1 MKTTKEPYHLYLI
14 NNSLESNFKT
24 IDLTNFTNA
33 KKKGEQWP
41 LRFQRVTSIV
51 QIASIGKAPE
61 ILIPICIRP
70 PYMTAMADATTQ
82 KITEVQQA
90 AQWHNVQI
98 LKPILTQDNIQK
110 GQIKKESSYTLA
122 ALLLCSFRN
131 NDLMIL

>member
-1 MKTTKEPYHLYLI
+1 MKTTKKPYHLYLI

-41 LRFQRVTSIV
+41 LRFQRVTSTV

-61 ILIPICIRP
+61 ISIPICIRP
-70 PYMTAMADATTQ
+70 PYMTAMANAAIQ

-90 AQWHNVQI
+90 AQCHNVQI
-98 LKPILTQDNIQK
+98 SKPILTQDNAQK
-110 GQIKKESSYTLA
+110 GKIKKAATLLA
-122 ALLLCSFRN
+122 ALLL
-131 NDLMIL
+131 L